1 MTTPTQSA
9 ALRPAARLQGIT
21 PYRPPPFDPSVDL
34 RLDANEGASHGE
46 ATLAALAQVDDERLR
61 RYPDASGLEAQIAE
75 RLGIAPERVVV
86 TNGGDDAIDR
96 LCRATLEPG
105 RSLAVHRPTFEMI
118 GRGARLAGASV
129 REARWVEGPLPAEQ
143 MLSLIDEST
152 GLVAVVSPNNPTG
165 AVVAREVIARLA
177 SAARAVGAV
186 LLVDLAYVEFA
197 DEDPTDSLLALENTV
212 LVRTFSKAYALAGLR
227 VGYAI
232 APPTIAEWL
241 RTTGGPYPVSGVSL
255 AVAAGAYGADPAPRH
270 DYIGTVQRERS
281 ELSRQLSNKGARVL
295 PSKAN
300 FVSAFVRDASAAR
313 ERLAARGI
321 AIRTFRGGGDTEN
334 LVRITLPGGAGP
346 FERLAKAIG
355 EIEEVWA

>member
-34 RLDANEGASHGE
+34 RLDANEGAAPGE
-46 ATLAALAQVDDERLR
+46 AALAALAQVDAERLR
-61 RYPDASGLEAQIAE
+61 RYPDASGLEAQIAD
-75 RLGIAPERVVV
+75 RLGVAPGRVVV

-105 RSLAVHRPTFEMI
+105 RSLVVHRPTFEMI

-129 REARWVEGPLPAEQ
+129 REVRWVEGPPPVGQ
-143 MLSLIDEST
+143 MLSLIDETT

-165 AVVAREVIARLA
+165 AVISRGEIEQLA
-177 SAARAVGAV
+177 SGACAVGAV

-232 APPTIAEWL
+232 APPAIAEWL
-241 RTTGGPYPVSGVSL
+241 RATGGPYPVSGVSL
-255 AVAAGAYGADPAPRH
+255 AVAAGAHGADPAARH
-270 DYIGTVQRERS
+270 DYIGTIRRERS
-281 ELSRQLSNKGARVL
+281 ELSRQLSDKGAKVL
-295 PSKAN
+295 PSQAN
-300 FVSAFVRDASAAR
+300 FVSAFVRDASALR

-346 FERLAKAIG
+346 FERLTNAIG
-355 EIEEVWA
+355 EIQEVWA